1 MTTRWEKGDEH
12 IKLIVEGNS
21 TNVTALRSAL
31 EIDLNGNILIDIS
44 SIPTVDPESVK
55 FLNGF
60 AKAHKAKQLS
70 IIVATPHKIN
80 GLHKLE
86 VVPTV
91 TEARD
96 IIFMEITERELG
108 FFGEDD
114 DI

>member
-12 IKLIVEGNS
+12 IKLIVEGNT
-21 TNVTALRSAL
+21 TNVAVFKSAL
-31 EIDLNGNILIDIS
+31 EIDLNGNILIDTSRMLTI
-44 SIPTVDPESVK
+44 DPESVK
-55 FLNGF
+55 YLNGF
-60 AKAHKAKQLS
+60 AKTHKAKHLS
-70 IIVATPHKIN
+70 IIIATSHKIN

-108 FFGEDD
+108 FFGEDEAM
-114 DI
+114 